1 LEKDRRELEQEMVYA
16 QKMESLGV
24 LAGGIAHDFNNL
36 LTVILGN
43 VCLIQHSSSSGN
55 PDPQCLNHI
64 EMAATRAA
72 ELTQQMLAYAG
83 RGTFQVCHLSLSNL
97 ANEMSSLLA
106 ASIAKTTHLVFD
118 LAEDLPAI
126 KADAT
131 QLRQVIMNLVLNAS
145 ESLNGQ
151 TGFVRISTS
160 VAHFNAG
167 DLCDCVVSFSEP
179 DAVFVQLQVS
189 DNGVGMDDAIIE
201 KMFDPFFSTKFS
213 GRGLGLSTV
222 LGIVRS
228 HKGSIR
234 VSASQSKGTRFD
246 ILLPILAA
254 PEVTESIIDA
264 PELIERGQG
273 RVLVV
278 DDELSVLNVVCRTLE
293 IAGLATVGISDPA
306 EALQVFTDNPLSFDC
321 VITDMTMPALSGDE
335 LARRIRHLHPDL
347 PIILC
352 SGFNFNQP
360 DSGNTIAAVSAF
372 LKKPFS
378 NRQLVDLTI
387 QLIERKDTSLE
398 LSGPAAHPR
407 I

>member
-1 LEKDRRELEQEMVYA
+1 
-16 QKMESLGV
+16 
-24 LAGGIAHDFNNL
+24 
-36 LTVILGN
+36 
-43 VCLIQHSSSSGN
+43 
-55 PDPQCLNHI
+55 
-64 EMAATRAA
+64 MAATRAA